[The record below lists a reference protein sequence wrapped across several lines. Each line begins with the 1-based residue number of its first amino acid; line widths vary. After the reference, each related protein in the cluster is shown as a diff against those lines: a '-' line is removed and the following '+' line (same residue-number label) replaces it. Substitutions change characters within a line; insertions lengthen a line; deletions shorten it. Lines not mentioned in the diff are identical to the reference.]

1 MQARYQKLT
10 KDRVRLAVL
19 PRRVCANQRSEI
31 MVCDLVISA
40 TLVSLGAKERQPS
53 DR

>member
-19 PRRVCANQRSEI
+19 LRRLGADQRSEI
-31 MVCDLVISA
+31 LVCELLLIPARLVG
-40 TLVSLGAKERQPS
+40 LGVKEPQP
-53 DR
+53 